1 MAGPCLPAKPDW
13 LRAIASVAI
22 TDAVT
27 AIEAAATDAIS
38 LVILSALATCHGLRY
53 RSRNSD
59 HLMRWTSFSP

>member
-1 MAGPCLPAKPDW
+1 MTGISCEVAGPCLLTKPNW

-38 LVILSALATCHGLRY
+38 LVILSA
-53 RSRNSD
+53 
-59 HLMRWTSFSP
+59 